1 MITLDEAVNLVLHSF
16 EDMEGGEIYVKKIP
30 SMKVLDIAKA
40 TKPNSKIKLI
50 GLRPGEKI
58 HEQMI
63 GIDDAEY
70 TYEYKDYFKI
80 LPAINNWNIDKKRI
94 KNGKKVKINFS
105 YSSNNNKEKM
115 TSKQLRNW
123 LKKSD

>member
-1 MITLDEAVNLVLHSF
+1 MNIFKFID
-16 EDMEGGEIYVKKIP
+16 VKIFLI
-30 SMKVLDIAKA
+30 SLAIGLFVVYI

-123 LKKSD
+123 LKRINLIK